1 MIHRVTWSK
10 IFFTYQ
16 TGALVLT
23 VRASALS
30 KCCYERWGIT
40 LSLFLSGKKLQF
52 RSCSLS
58 AATIQKLRL
67 YAIRD
72 FFCGAQLKI
81 GAILLL
87 CEQWTKKHGA
97 ETGHVDMIWWPF
109 KNNNLTFVQVYSPE
123 RSELDPFYCSC
134 FHMIEYWDQRS
145 KCWLSSPTDPNT
157 NQANDSQ
164 ASVTEF
170 WGIRGVMHSC
180 FNTRHVLFL
189 HSRAVLCL
197 SNLTGLHGIKYLSG
211 AFWKMY
217 QISVSNWCIPVAD
230 LKIW

>member
-1 MIHRVTWSK
+1 MKGEESQSFSEWKKTTVQVLLSLCCYHSKVT
-10 IFFTYQ
+10 
-16 TGALVLT
+16 T
-23 VRASALS
+23 VRDTRFLLWCSA
-30 KCCYERWGIT
+30 ENWGHFT
-40 LSLFLSGKKLQF
+40 PMW
-52 RSCSLS
+52 
-58 AATIQKLRL
+58 AVN
-67 YAIRD
+67 
-72 FFCGAQLKI
+72 
-81 GAILLL
+81 
-87 CEQWTKKHGA
+87 EKHGA
-97 ETGHVDMIWWPF
+97 ETEHVDMIWWLF
-109 KNNNLTFVQVYSPE
+109 KNNLTFVQVYSPE
-123 RSELDPFYCSC
+123 RNELDPFYCSC

-164 ASVTEF
+164 ACVTEF